1 MGKIQSSWLRLK
13 DEKTMER
20 LCECGEPLTHHT
32 RSGAWGCDNPE
43 CYVFNVYLKPVS
55 KGKGFFYKT
64 VRITYAAV
72 L

>member
-1 MGKIQSSWLRLK
+1 MKRNC
-13 DEKTMER
+13 D
-20 LCECGEPLTHHT
+20 ECGEPLTHHS

-55 KGKGFFYKT
+55 KGKGFFYK
-64 VRITYAAV
+64 VIRVTYAAV